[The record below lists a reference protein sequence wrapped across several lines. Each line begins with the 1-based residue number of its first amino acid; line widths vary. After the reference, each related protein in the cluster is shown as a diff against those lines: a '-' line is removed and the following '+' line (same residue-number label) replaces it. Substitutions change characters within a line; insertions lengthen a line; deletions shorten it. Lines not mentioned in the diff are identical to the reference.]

1 MTARILDMR
10 LKKLERSAQL
20 SALSG
25 LTDQELDA
33 QIVEN
38 LSLATAPYGGDV
50 RAMIADMRATTDPTE
65 HELAG
70 QIETL
75 MNNWDEMGLPPL
87 H

>member
-33 QIVEN
+33 QIVET
-38 LSLATAPYGGDV
+38 LAAVAAPYGGDV
-50 RAMIADMRATTDPTE
+50 RAMIADMRATPDPTE
-65 HELAG
+65 RELAG
-70 QIETL
+70 QIENL
-75 MNNWDEMGLPPL
+75 MDDWNEMGLPPL